1 MTRETLLR
9 ILDLAR
15 WAPSGDNTQP
25 WRFEIVADDHVVVH
39 GFDTR
44 DHCVYDF
51 DGRPSQMA
59 IGALLENMAI
69 AASANS
75 LAAEALRQ
83 ADSPDTAPRF
93 DVQLSSAPN
102 AQPDPLAEHIPTRS
116 VQRRPLSTRQLTPAE
131 KSALES
137 AVGATFRVKWFEG
150 LADRSKVARL
160 LWTSAHIRL
169 TIPEAYAVHR
179 SVIAWG
185 TRFSEDRVPDQA
197 IGLDPLAIK
206 LMAWVMKS
214 WERVEFFNTYL
225 GGTILPRVQLDF
237 LPGLMCAAH
246 FALIANERP
255 TSIEDFV
262 AAGRAMQR
270 FWLTASRLGLQLQ
283 PEMTPLI
290 FSSYARQGTRFSQT
304 ATAIE
309 TSRAIDR
316 RFAALLGEEQS
327 RLATFFGRIGH
338 GKVAAARSTRLP
350 LEKLM
355 ISKEGKGDALA
366 ARDDAAARQARQSV

>member
-1 MTRETLLR
+1 
-9 ILDLAR
+9 
-15 WAPSGDNTQP
+15 
-25 WRFEIVADDHVVVH
+25 
-39 GFDTR
+39 
-44 DHCVYDF
+44 
-51 DGRPSQMA
+51 
-59 IGALLENMAI
+59 
-69 AASANS
+69 
-75 LAAEALRQ
+75 
-83 ADSPDTAPRF
+83 
-93 DVQLSSAPN
+93 
-102 AQPDPLAEHIPTRS
+102 
-116 VQRRPLSTRQLTPAE
+116 
-131 KSALES
+131 
-137 AVGATFRVKWFEG
+137 
-150 LADRSKVARL
+150 
-160 LWTSAHIRL
+160 
-169 TIPEAYAVHR
+169 
-179 SVIAWG
+179 
-185 TRFSEDRVPDQA
+185 
-197 IGLDPLAIK
+197 
-206 LMAWVMKS
+206 MAWVMKS